1 MEREK
6 IIQELQKH
14 DSTILDFPDRG
25 PWGSSSYRG
34 NCSGWI
40 HAFLV
45 WKYQVTKM
53 AELFAGSGTGY
64 DVAKDMGIAYSGAGL
79 NPIPVRPGILQ
90 NDATRDMVPDFL
102 FLHPPYGL
110 KSKFPMQEA
119 CMQTRPGICPGPI
132 LDRCHGN
139 NLCGRSMKSL

>member
-1 MEREK
+1 MEKEK

-14 DSTILDFPDRG
+14 DSTILNFPDRG

-64 DVAKDMGIAYSGAGL
+64 DVAKDMGIAYSGADL
-79 NPIPVRPGILQ
+79 NPIPCFLNVLILQ
-90 NDATRDMVPDFL
+90 RCSPLSQTLDVPLPEVWMVAAVVQ
-102 FLHPPYGL
+102 
-110 KSKFPMQEA
+110 FPSGKE
-119 CMQTRPGICPGPI
+119 
-132 LDRCHGN
+132 
-139 NLCGRSMKSL
+139 